1 MKFRKQNNIK
11 KILSIAGSDCSC
23 GAGIQADI
31 KTIQSLGG
39 YCVTVVTNVTAQNSK
54 KVMGISNIPDSL
66 ISSQINCLL
75 QDYDIDGI
83 KIGLVSNIK
92 TAKTLKKYFV
102 KEEIPI
108 IIDPIFK
115 STTGFEFSS
124 RTDYLKIQKKL
135 MSFSNLI
142 IPSILEAEL
151 LLKSKIKNETD
162 MINASKLI
170 SQKFDI
176 NVLIKGNELKKK
188 KITDICCFNN
198 KVYKFKNIRIISSNK
213 HGTGC
218 TYSSAVTFFL
228 ANGKSIEEA
237 IFSAKDY
244 ISKSIKNAPNFGL
257 SYGPIKH

>member
-1 MKFRKQNNIK
+1 MLFCKQNFIK

-39 YCVTVVTNVTAQNSK
+39 YCLTVVTNVTAQNSK

-75 QDYDIDGI
+75 HDYDIDGI

-115 STTGFEFSS
+115 STTGFKFSS
-124 RTDYLKIQKKL
+124 RTDYLRIQKKL

-142 IPSILEAEL
+142 IPNI
-151 LLKSKIKNETD
+151 
-162 MINASKLI
+162 LI
-170 SQKFDI
+170 SSV
-176 NVLIKGNELKKK
+176 VLTI
-188 KITDICCFNN
+188 
-198 KVYKFKNIRIISSNK
+198 V
-213 HGTGC
+213 
-218 TYSSAVTFFL
+218 A
-228 ANGKSIEEA
+228 
-237 IFSAKDY
+237 
-244 ISKSIKNAPNFGL
+244 
-257 SYGPIKH
+257 